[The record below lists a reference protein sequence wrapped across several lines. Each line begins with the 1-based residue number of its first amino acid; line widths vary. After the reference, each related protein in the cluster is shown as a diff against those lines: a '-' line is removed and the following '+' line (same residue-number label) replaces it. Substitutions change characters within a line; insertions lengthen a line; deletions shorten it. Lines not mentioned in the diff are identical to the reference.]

1 VKVAVSIGDLVD
13 KVSILSIKLK
23 KISDRQKLENIR
35 KEHETLK
42 VSMESIGI
50 SERSDE
56 FLRLEAV
63 NRKLW
68 DIEDR
73 IRLKEVKQEFDDV
86 FIQLARE
93 IYFNNDERSEIKRQI
108 NIKFGSETF
117 WKKRSMWIT
126 RREGHEQ
133 IGTYCPPD
141 RNSSLALPRFS
152 PNLPFH
158 P

>member
-108 NIKFGSETF
+108 NIKFGSDLLEEKEYVDY
-117 WKKRSMWIT
+117 KKRRS
-126 RREGHEQ
+126 
-133 IGTYCPPD
+133 
-141 RNSSLALPRFS
+141 
-152 PNLPFH
+152 
-158 P
+158 